1 MIDRNVAREGT
12 KDDCI
17 AIKSVE
23 YDWGVNSVGHDVR
36 DIMVKNSVLWN
47 GVWGSVRAKPSGKA
61 SGLAAAKARLI
72 RTNPANNSTI
82 LPERPSEHLRS
93 SIVCDPVR
101 SVPPA
106 DAQTQ
111 KQTG

>member
-23 YDWGVNSVGHDVR
+23 YDWDVNSVGHDVR

-47 GVWGSVRAKPSGKA
+47 GVWGKA
-61 SGLAAAKARLI
+61 IEIGFES
-72 RTNPANNSTI
+72 RTESFRDIVFRNIKFTNSHSRNI
-82 LPERPSEHLRS
+82 EFH
-93 SIVCDPVR
+93 
-101 SVPPA
+101 
-106 DAQTQ
+106 
-111 KQTG
+111 